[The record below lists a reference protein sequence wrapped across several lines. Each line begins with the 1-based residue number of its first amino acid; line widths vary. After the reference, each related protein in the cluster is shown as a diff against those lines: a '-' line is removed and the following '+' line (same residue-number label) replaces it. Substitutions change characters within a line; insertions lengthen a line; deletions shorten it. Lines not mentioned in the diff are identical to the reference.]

1 MTTIIIEDNSQ
12 QAKDLLNFI
21 RTLPYAKVIE
31 GKKKS
36 FREAAEECCAVPV
49 DIFIGEL
56 RRQIDEHI

>member
-12 QAKDLLNFI
+12 QAKELLNFI

-36 FREAAEECCAVPV
+36 FREAVEECGAVPV
-49 DIFIGEL
+49 DAFIGEL